1 MANGDCVLGNKN
13 ATKIDN
19 LKEDF
24 AGMNTTIQRIFN
36 KIDNLKAWVVGT
48 LITFLTSLSA
58 GLIIILMR
66 KI

>member
-24 AGMNTTIQRIFN
+24 TGMNTTIQRIFN

-58 GLIIILMR
+58 GLIIVLMR

>member
-24 AGMNTTIQRIFN
+24 TYEYYNTKDI
-36 KIDNLKAWVVGT
+36 
-48 LITFLTSLSA
+48 
-58 GLIIILMR
+58 
-66 KI
+66 

>member
-1 MANGDCVLGNKN
+1 
-13 ATKIDN
+13 
-19 LKEDF
+19 
-24 AGMNTTIQRIFN
+24 MNTTIQRIFN

-58 GLIIILMR
+58 GLIIVLMR